1 MAGLR
6 RRGTRRRA
14 RGRCD
19 LQRLA
24 RDRIHRRASD
34 DRRPRLAD
42 RAPGIGGHPA
52 ARVDCDDRRPAGHA
66 DSRLH
71 DHQAPHDPRRR
82 GDPLGLGR
90 CRSGGRDRGGCVHDR
105 AGGGRRRH
113 AEERSEQ
120 LRRIRE
126 HGSRRARGS
135 CGDRSGCHRAGDC
148 CPGACRRGASQHT
161 TTAKVRRTRPR
172 RLRTRRA
179 TSRRPSGR
187 TNTAS
192 RSTRPRRTTMR
203 RGLACA
209 RDAEHAANLA
219 FPAKASTL

>member
-6 RRGTRRRA
+6 RRGARRRA

-42 RAPGIGGHPA
+42 RAPGIGEHPV
-52 ARVDCDDRRPAGHA
+52 ARVDCDDRRAAGHP
-66 DSRLH
+66 DSGLH
-71 DHQAPHDPRRR
+71 HHQAPHDPRRR
-82 GDPLGLGR
+82 GDALGLGR
-90 CRSGGRDRGGCVHDR
+90 CRSGGADRGGCVHDR
-105 AGGGRRRH
+105 AGSGWRRH

-135 CGDRSGCHRAGDC
+135 GGDRSGR
-148 CPGACRRGASQHT
+148 CRSRPSSRRIQHT
-161 TTAKVRRTRPR
+161 TTPRVQRTRPPR
-172 RLRTRRA
+172 RLRTRQT
-179 TSRRPSGR
+179 TSRRPGGR
-187 TNTAS
+187 ANTAS
-192 RSTRPRRTTMR
+192 CLARPRRRVMR
-203 RGLACA
+203 RGLAVSA
-209 RDAEHAANLA
+209 RSHERPANLA